1 MAPSIEY
8 KQRKRNIANMRL
20 SIEHAKEIT
29 KRISCKKFLL
39 LIRSIISSIW
49 KKCMNT
55 IHEETNV

>member
-8 KQRKRNIANMRL
+8 KQRTR
-20 SIEHAKEIT
+20 SEHAKEIT

-39 LIRSIISSIW
+39 LIRSIISNIW